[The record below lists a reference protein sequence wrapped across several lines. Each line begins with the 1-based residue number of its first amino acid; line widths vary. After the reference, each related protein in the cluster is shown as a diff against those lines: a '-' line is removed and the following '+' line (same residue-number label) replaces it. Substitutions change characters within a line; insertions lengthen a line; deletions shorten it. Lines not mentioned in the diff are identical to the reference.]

1 MKSVKQILPVVI
13 LTAIVV
19 LYIAGL
25 NKKLPQNLK
34 GSDFN
39 YAFTIKDLEGNIKSF
54 DDYKNKVIFLNLW
67 ATWCGPCRAEMPSI
81 QKLYNKTQSD
91 DMVFIML
98 SIDREEDEAKVKNYI
113 KRNNFSFP
121 VVMPAGNLTAQL
133 DVPSIPTT
141 FIIDKEGKIIYQ
153 KVGSTNYDTEKFRKM
168 LRDIAAK

>member
-91 DMVFIML
+91 DVVFIML
-98 SIDREEDEAKVKNYI
+98 SIDREED
-113 KRNNFSFP
+113 
-121 VVMPAGNLTAQL
+121 
-133 DVPSIPTT
+133 
-141 FIIDKEGKIIYQ
+141 
-153 KVGSTNYDTEKFRKM
+153 
-168 LRDIAAK
+168 